1 MIDWQR
7 VAELEGEVGQDGLC
21 EVITLFLEETDE
33 VMARLSTDAAPQ
45 QLGRDLHFLKGSAL
59 NLGLRALAQ
68 LCQEGERLCDSGG
81 AGRINLP
88 LLRHL
93 YEESKAALR
102 AGQANR
108 PAA

>member
-7 VAELEGEVGQDGLC
+7 VAELEEEVGQDGLC

-45 QLGRDLHFLKGSAL
+45 QLGRDLHFLKEVRSTLACGHLHNCARRRAAL
-59 NLGLRALAQ
+59 RFW
-68 LCQEGERLCDSGG
+68 G

-93 YEESKAALR
+93 YEESKTALR